1 MTQQQFVLIII
12 NFFALIW
19 VLGNVSYNLE
29 RIHNDMRELN
39 FSITKLRDSI
49 GNNNGTILAQIR
61 DKMK

>member
-19 VLGNVSYNLE
+19 VLGNVSNNLSC
-29 RIHNDMRELN
+29 IHDDMRELN
-39 FSITKLRDSI
+39 FSIMKLREGIRD
-49 GNNNGTILAQIR
+49 NNGTILAQIR